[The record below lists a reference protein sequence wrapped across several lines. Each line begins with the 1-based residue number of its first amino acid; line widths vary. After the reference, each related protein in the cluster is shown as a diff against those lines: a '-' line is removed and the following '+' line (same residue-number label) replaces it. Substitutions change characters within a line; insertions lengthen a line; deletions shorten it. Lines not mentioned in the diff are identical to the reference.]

1 MTIASMGSTPETRQS
16 LLVRLRDPQ
25 DQASWYEFT
34 EIYRPVIFRLAR
46 RKGMQDADADDLAQQ
61 VLAAVAGAID
71 RWESDPKR
79 AKFRTWLHRI
89 AHNAIINALTRR
101 APDCGSGDTELHKLI
116 DAQPAGAGPHSD
128 LLRLE
133 FRREQFRWAAKQI
146 RAEFQTDTWQ
156 AFWLTAV
163 ESEPVDVV
171 SRKLGKSSGSVYA
184 ARSRVM
190 RRLKEK
196 LSELDMDA
204 DADGKA

>member
-1 MTIASMGSTPETRQS
+1 MTVASMGSTPETRQS
-16 LLVRLRDPQ
+16 LLVRLKDSQ

-34 EIYRPVIFRLAR
+34 EIYRPVVFRLAR

-61 VLAAVAGAID
+61 VLASVAGAIE

-79 AKFRTWLHRI
+79 ARFRTWLHRV

-101 APDCGSGDTELHKLI
+101 APDRGSGDTGLHKLI
-116 DAQPAGAGPHSD
+116 GDQATAGGPDSD

-133 FRREQFRWAAKQI
+133 FRREQFHWAAKQI
-146 RAEFQTDTWQ
+146 RPEFQASTWQ

-163 ESEPVDVV
+163 ENEPIDEISE
-171 SRKLGKSSGSVYA
+171 RLGKSNGSIYA

-196 LSELDMDA
+196 LGELDVDS
-204 DADGKA
+204 DVETK